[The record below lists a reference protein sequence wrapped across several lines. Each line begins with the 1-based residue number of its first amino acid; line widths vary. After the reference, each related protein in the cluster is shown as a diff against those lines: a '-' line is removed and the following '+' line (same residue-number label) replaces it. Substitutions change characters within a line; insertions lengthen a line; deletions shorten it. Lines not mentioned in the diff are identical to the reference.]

1 MGIAS
6 ITHGDQV
13 FRFRTD
19 PNSIRW
25 TYTVNT
31 KVDETYGGRVIQ
43 ILSVKVENLTVTADC
58 GMGGW
63 PYMMEVATAFRDLL
77 VNQRGGA
84 PAVFSYAPRGYKLG
98 CYATAMPFKDSWDAV
113 AREFTMTFKVQEDIS
128 GVVTSSSMSAEL
140 ARLKEGIGFDKTS
153 GYNYNGGD
161 ATKSEGGTQPAEKP
175 TTPEK
180 SSIGGIG
187 DLLNPNAPAPGKGLG
202 DLGLPLLG
210 GR

>member
-6 ITHGDQV
+6 ITHGDKV

-63 PYMMEVATAFRDLL
+63 PYMMEVATQFRDLL

-98 CYATAMPFKDSWDAV
+98 CYATAMPFKDAWDAV

-128 GVVTSSSMSAEL
+128 GLVTSSSMSAEL
-140 ARLKEGIGFDKTS
+140 ARLKEGIGFERN

-161 ATKSEGGTQPAEKP
+161 ATKNEGGTQPADKP
-175 TTPEK
+175 TDPNILNNLGAGPINTGT
-180 SSIGGIG
+180 GGIG
-187 DLLNPNAPAPGKGLG
+187 ELLTGGLK
-202 DLGLPLLG
+202 
-210 GR
+210 